1 MRYKTMVLELLQDQ
15 CPTLH
20 RRLQRERMML
30 KAVEAYAEVLKTSHD
45 AWSEHLRQAKPHRDP
60 TQIASEALELAL
72 AGLKAD
78 LPSESAASA
87 DRDQTL
93 SLEAAMTFIRSH
105 TPPA

>member
-20 RRLQRERMML
+20 RRLQRERLML
-30 KAVEAYAEVLKTSHD
+30 RAVETYASVLKKSHE
-45 AWSEHLRQAKPHRDP
+45 AWSDRLRQANPNRDP
-60 TQIASEALELAL
+60 HQIASEALEMAL

-78 LPSESAASA
+78 LPSESAAPA
-87 DRDQTL
+87 VRDQTL
-93 SLEAAMTFIRSH
+93 SLEAAMAFIRTH